1 MVSEEGVAMNDRA
14 RGVFAPVLTPFKR
27 DLSPD
32 PERLVR
38 LCRWILGQGA
48 NLVPF
53 GTTSEANSLSSGER
67 VTLLERLAAA
77 GLDPARMLPGTGCCS
92 FTETVALTTHAV
104 KLGCAGVLMLPPFYY
119 KDVTDE
125 GLYRHYAKVIEG
137 VGDAR
142 LRLYLYHIPPIAQV
156 GISIGLI
163 QRLLRDYPQTVAGL
177 KDSSGDWANTRA
189 VLDATRGADFR
200 VFPGSEAFLL
210 RGLRDGAAGCISASA
225 NVNPGPIR
233 EVFEHWQ
240 TPEAD
245 ALQAAIDKLR
255 AVISKYPLMAALK
268 EILAEGRSDPDW
280 RTLRPPLVELTREQ
294 ARALLEALD
303 AAGFR
308 LADDR
313 EH

>member
-1 MVSEEGVAMNDRA
+1 MNDRA
-14 RGVFAPVLTPFKR
+14 WGVFAPVLTPFRR

-53 GTTSEANSLSSGER
+53 GTTSEANSLGPDER
-67 VTLLERLAAA
+67 VSLLERLVAA

-92 FTETVALTTHAV
+92 ITETVALTAHAV
-104 KLGCAGVLMLPPFYY
+104 KIGCAGVLMLPPFYY
-119 KDVTDE
+119 KDVSDE

-137 VGDAR
+137 VGDPR

-156 GISIGLI
+156 GISVGLI
-163 QRLLRDYPQTVAGL
+163 QRLLRDYPQTVVGL
-177 KDSSGDWANTRA
+177 KDSSGDWSNTQA

-200 VFPGSEAFLL
+200 VLPGSEAFLL
-210 RGLRDGAAGCISASA
+210 RGLRAGAAGCITAGA
-225 NVNPGPIR
+225 NVNPGPIQA
-233 EVFEHWQ
+233 VFERWQ

-245 ALQAAIDKLR
+245 ALQAGIDKVR
-255 AVISKYPLMAALK
+255 GVISNYPLMAALK
-268 EILAEGRSDPDW
+268 EILAEGRKDPEW

-294 ARALLEALD
+294 AKALLEALD